1 MEHRLKK
8 RVDGRHI
15 EVGEIDQ
22 HVAQR
27 QPGAVTDL
35 THAADIVVAVGLP
48 QLRGRG
54 LGGLFVAAIN
64 PYEIMD
70 MVVPWSF
77 GAIPRRRAVGRLGD
91 VAQLF
96 QLGHNA
102 LGHFVGGLVGESDG
116 QNVAVSLGEAAVDI
130 FVAVTQKHRRP
141 PLRRIGPQRLM
152 RPAGIDIRGVAVG
165 AFLEQQ
171 QLEIFSGQRECLA

>member
-27 QPGAVTDL
+27 QPGTMADL

-54 LGGLFVAAIN
+54 LGGLLVAAIN

-70 MVVPWSF
+70 MVVPWSC
-77 GAIPRRRAVGRLGD
+77 GAIPRR
-91 VAQLF
+91 
-96 QLGHNA
+96 
-102 LGHFVGGLVGESDG
+102 
-116 QNVAVSLGEAAVDI
+116 
-130 FVAVTQKHRRP
+130 
-141 PLRRIGPQRLM
+141 
-152 RPAGIDIRGVAVG
+152 
-165 AFLEQQ
+165 
-171 QLEIFSGQRECLA
+171 